1 MSKAKTDKLGLR
13 LPKELIWGCVCCSL
27 RTNPGKESRAE
38 TGASEAAREISSLK
52 VGKMLLQR
60 KLIRGFFYQQK
71 KRRKRDWQKKFTRQL
86 FIFFIYLPFKNTGLK
101 WVFLL
106 LLQAHQK
113 SKYILQFSLDF
124 SKSVCREW
132 KNKVTISISYSFHP
146 HLIEIVLLLMS
157 FIIIVRRGPVHLS
170 AALVAAQ
177 LI

>member
-1 MSKAKTDKLGLR
+1 MR
-13 LPKELIWGCVCCSL
+13 LCVLQPPNKSW
-27 RTNPGKESRAE
+27 
-38 TGASEAAREISSLK
+38 
-52 VGKMLLQR
+52 QR
-60 KLIRGFFYQQK
+60 KQSRNRSLGGRKRNQQSQSWQNALAAQVDTRIFLPTK

>member
-1 MSKAKTDKLGLR
+1 MR
-13 LPKELIWGCVCCSL
+13 LCVLQPPNKSW
-27 RTNPGKESRAE
+27 
-38 TGASEAAREISSLK
+38 
-52 VGKMLLQR
+52 QR
-60 KLIRGFFYQQK
+60 KQSRNRSLGGRKRNQQSQSWQNALAASWYEDFYQQK

>member
-1 MSKAKTDKLGLR
+1 MR
-13 LPKELIWGCVCCSL
+13 LLLQPLNKS
-27 RTNPGKESRAE
+27 RQESRAE

-52 VGKMLLQR
+52 VGKMLLQQVDTR
-60 KLIRGFFYQQK
+60 IFTNKK

-157 FIIIVRRGPVHLS
+157 FIIIVRRGPVHLF

>member
-1 MSKAKTDKLGLR
+1 M
-13 LPKELIWGCVCCSL
+13 CV
-27 RTNPGKESRAE
+27 A
-38 TGASEAAREISSLK
+38 ASEQILAKKAEQKQEPRRPQEKSAVS
-52 VGKMLLQR
+52 
-60 KLIRGFFYQQK
+60 KLAKCSCSASWYEDFFTNK